1 MVGAGVAEPPVR
13 PRGQAGEPR
22 ADDHPGSLREQRERV
37 TELAF
42 AQFYACRWGVSEAQW
57 LPPGAW
63 SACRDDFE
71 VEDGEPPN
79 AGIDIGGSRAASAL
93 VAVTEDLRVAHVEVF
108 QGERSVLA
116 ITEALI
122 RLAERHPITEAGLR
136 PVGDSRAK
144 RCAWSA
150 TTAS

>member
-71 VEDGEPPN
+71 VEDGEPPI

-122 RLAERHPITEAGLR
+122 RLAERHPITEAAYDPLEI
-136 PVGDSRAK
+136 PAK